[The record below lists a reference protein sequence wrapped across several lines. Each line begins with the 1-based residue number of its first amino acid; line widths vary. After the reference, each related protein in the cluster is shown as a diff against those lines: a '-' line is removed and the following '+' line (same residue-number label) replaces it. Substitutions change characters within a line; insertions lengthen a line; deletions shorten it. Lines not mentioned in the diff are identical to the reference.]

1 MTPRARPATLDDLK
15 KLLAALHKERADYLL
30 IGAYALLAHGYPR
43 ATVDIDLI
51 VPARRDAA
59 EPIRRAL
66 LVLADRSARE
76 LAPEWFEEGEG
87 IRLADEIVVDLVFR
101 TCGETFETLRPF
113 EITIDLDGVSA
124 TCRTGESSNR
134 RCKRGGA
141 DLVEHRLVNVAP
153 LPALARLDRANH
165 RVAGRVEMRG
175 GVLVLRAVAAP
186 DVAARK
192 AHAQL
197 HPALAHPQALLAAFA
212 VRRHVHNPIAM
223 RTGRHLRG
231 RRS

>member
-113 EITIDLDGVSA
+113 EITIDLDGVPL
-124 TCRTGESSNR
+124 RTVNLEGLLRTKQSGRERDVSDR
-134 RCKRGGA
+134 RII
-141 DLVEHRLVNVAP
+141 EQ
-153 LPALARLDRANH
+153 ALQ
-165 RVAGRVEMRG
+165 
-175 GVLVLRAVAAP
+175 
-186 DVAARK
+186 ARK
-192 AHAQL
+192 
-197 HPALAHPQALLAAFA
+197 P
-212 VRRHVHNPIAM
+212 
-223 RTGRHLRG
+223 
-231 RRS
+231 

>member
-1 MTPRARPATLDDLK
+1 MTQRARPATLDDLK
-15 KLLAALHKERADYLL
+15 KLLAALHRERADYLL

-87 IRLADEIVVDLVFR
+87 IRLADEIVVDLLFR

-113 EITIDLDGVSA
+113 EIVIDLDGVPM
-124 TCRTGESSNR
+124 RTVNLEGLLRTKQSGRERDISDR
-134 RCKRGGA
+134 RIIEQA
-141 DLVEHRLVNVAP
+141 
-153 LPALARLDRANH
+153 
-165 RVAGRVEMRG
+165 
-175 GVLVLRAVAAP
+175 LRA
-186 DVAARK
+186 
-192 AHAQL
+192 
-197 HPALAHPQALLAAFA
+197 
-212 VRRHVHNPIAM
+212 RRP
-223 RTGRHLRG
+223 
-231 RRS
+231 